1 MHINMN
7 ENDTET
13 NLYALEEL
21 IHECL
26 DDTPPV
32 VMDDSE
38 NEELEY
44 SNQNYLIEENY
55 IEVNDEVG

>member
-1 MHINMN
+1 MHRNMN

-21 IHECL
+21 LDECL

-32 VMDDSE
+32 VMEDCV
-38 NEELEY
+38 NEEL
-44 SNQNYLIEENY
+44 
-55 IEVNDEVG
+55 